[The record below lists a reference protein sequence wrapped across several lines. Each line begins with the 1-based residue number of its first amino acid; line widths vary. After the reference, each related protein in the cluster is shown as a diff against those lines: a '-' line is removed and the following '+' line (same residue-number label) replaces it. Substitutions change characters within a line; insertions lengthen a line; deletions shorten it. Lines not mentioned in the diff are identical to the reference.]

1 MATHDLSRI
10 VSGNGDIYLIK
21 AKGLED
27 QIKLSL
33 TGDVSG
39 QVTTDMSG
47 NASISTT
54 IANGAVGTAKLS
66 DSAVTTGKIA
76 DKAVT
81 LDKIADSAKG
91 GAVQDNDGVLATHSQ
106 VKNYVDSVVAGEG
119 KYRGIQTVAT
129 INTWTASNL
138 NNGDSVIT
146 EDAGTITLGNFAVV
160 SNQELIFWKDAESQ
174 VWQTSEG
181 NYKLK
186 QTAKTD
192 PTASGTTI
200 TAIDTIT
207 QNSNGDITATKKTIR
222 GATTSQTG
230 VVQLASSIGATV
242 ASENNKAAT
251 EKAVRDAI
259 NALDSNKTSTDG
271 TNVQVKVTE
280 TDGKISAVN
289 ITADNTENRNNK
301 VTAWS
306 ETTTDVHY
314 PSEKLVKSS
323 LDGKASSTHTHGN
336 ITNDGKIGSTANLA
350 VVTGTS
356 GAVTTADLTT
366 ASPTVPTSGTTTSL
380 EFIDTV
386 AQDSKGKIRATKK
399 AVPVDSTYS
408 STGTNPVNGKAIAAA
423 IGGLDSNKTSTDGTN
438 VQVKVTETDGKISA
452 VNVTTDNTEN
462 KNNKVS
468 KWQTTPDNTHYP
480 SEKLVKDGLDA
491 KADADKVVA
500 IADARIDR
508 NGTDGWFKIASKAFN
523 SNGTDLKFQWI
534 VSALGYADNS
544 QNVTFF
550 LNLTIGFGSSGS
562 NPYIGRFETS
572 PIKKGSIGCDF
583 KTIVNGTVGN
593 ATIELWAK
601 VGSRYGS
608 VAIRELQAGNFRGA
622 DAKGFLTYASYSPSD
637 AGSSEEPNGNV
648 SKKQTFVYVQ
658 EVIASPT
665 KDNLVAMDA
674 NGLVKD
680 SGLAKSSVESAI
692 SKAGSAIQGVK
703 VNGTTLTPD
712 ANKIVTV
719 PLATKS
725 ADGAMSAAD
734 KTKLDGIAAGT
745 ASPLM
750 DGKASV
756 GNSLKYAREDHVH
769 PSDTS
774 REDIANKTTVVL
786 GTSDSKYPTDKAV
799 AEFVNSSI
807 ATNTANYISNN
818 GEPFTSVAQLE
829 AYSGPVT
836 NNDYAFV
843 TGIDSEG
850 NTYYDRYKATVSGST
865 VTWALEYRLN
875 NSSFTAAQWS
885 AINSGITSVLV
896 AKIHDHSNKDVLD
909 GITSDKVNS
918 WDGKEDAFEVLSTT
932 KGGTGTNAASKS
944 ALTSS
949 LINSLSTE
957 SSKPVDADY
966 YVSQYKNGGT
976 SNTSFVRKPVSAL
989 WEYIK
994 DKISSVLRLTASD
1007 YAGKAATA
1015 GTADKAVADNS
1026 GNNIVNTYAT
1036 KTELNAKGLTI
1047 KEISGEQVI
1056 CFE

>member
-1 MATHDLSRI
+1 MDKIMATKRIKDLTTTATALDLVSSRYGVIDTPDITKKLPGNLLIGSGSGGGGLFQFVPGTTTFSDILPALEEGKMFVLVHELPSGETSENYYIGVTSNTLNSVSRI
-10 VSGNGDIYLIK
+10 VLVNVNQTDMTFYAVDNSDNWTGPSSVSIDASGKVAVESGAVAGFLKDVLVSASDMVNFVPSGNRL
-21 AKGLED
+21 
-27 QIKLSL
+27 
-33 TGDVSG
+33 
-39 QVTTDMSG
+39 
-47 NASISTT
+47 
-54 IANGAVGTAKLS
+54 IANFILPSDVVRDSAYMHIDASTANPLMNGTAAVGLS
-66 DSAVTTGKIA
+66 T
-76 DKAVT
+76 
-81 LDKIADSAKG
+81 
-91 GAVQDNDGVLATHSQ
+91 
-106 VKNYVDSVVAGEG
+106 
-119 KYRGIQTVAT
+119 KYAREDHVHPSD
-129 INTWTASNL
+129 AS
-138 NNGDSVIT
+138 
-146 EDAGTITLGNFAVV
+146 
-160 SNQELIFWKDAESQ
+160 
-174 VWQTSEG
+174 
-181 NYKLK
+181 
-186 QTAKTD
+186 
-192 PTASGTTI
+192 
-200 TAIDTIT
+200 
-207 QNSNGDITATKKTIR
+207 
-222 GATTSQTG
+222 
-230 VVQLASSIGATV
+230 
-242 ASENNKAAT
+242 
-251 EKAVRDAI
+251 
-259 NALDSNKTSTDG
+259 
-271 TNVQVKVTE
+271 
-280 TDGKISAVN
+280 
-289 ITADNTENRNNK
+289 
-301 VTAWS
+301 
-306 ETTTDVHY
+306 
-314 PSEKLVKSS
+314 
-323 LDGKASSTHTHGN
+323 KASASHTHGS
-336 ITNDGKIGSTANLA
+336 ITNDGKIGSTADLA

-366 ASPTVPTSGTTTSL
+366 TSPTVPTGGTTTSI

-386 AQDSKGKIRATKK
+386 DQDSKGKISATKK
-399 AVPVDSTYS
+399 AVTVDSTYS

-423 IGGLDSNKTSTDGTN
+423 IGGLDSNKTSTDGVN

-468 KWQTTPDNTHYP
+468 EWQTTPDNTHYP
-480 SEKLVKDGLDA
+480 SEKLVKDAINA
-491 KADADKVVA
+491 KSDADKVVA

-523 SNGTDLKFQWI
+523 SNRVGLRFQWI
-534 VSALGYADNS
+534 ASALGYVDNS

-562 NPYIGRFETS
+562 NPIIGQFETS
-572 PIKKGSIGCDF
+572 PIKKNSIGCDF
-583 KTIVNGTVGN
+583 KAIVNGTAGN

-622 DAKGFLTYASYSPSD
+622 DAKGFWTYASYSPSD

-648 SKKQTFVYVQ
+648 SKKLTFVYVQ

-745 ASPLM
+745 ASPRM
-750 DGKASV
+750 DGNASV

-843 TGIDSEG
+843 TGTDSEG
-850 NTYYDRYKATVSGST
+850 NTYYDRYKATVSGET

-909 GITSDKVNS
+909 GITSTDVAN
-918 WDGKEDAFEVLSTT
+918 WNGKQ
-932 KGGTGTNAASKS
+932 
-944 ALTSS
+944 
-949 LINSLSTE
+949 NSLTFDDE
-957 SSKPVDADY
+957 P
-966 YVSQYKNGGT
+966 
-976 SNTSFVRKPVSAL
+976 
-989 WEYIK
+989 
-994 DKISSVLRLTASD
+994 
-1007 YAGKAATA
+1007 TA
-1015 GTADKAVADNS
+1015 GSKNPVTSKGIKTAIDTV
-1026 GNNIVNTYAT
+1026 
-1036 KTELNAKGLTI
+1036 NAKGLTI